1 MLFWLKHLEATIT
14 MTPFAT
20 QTFKRADVHCV
31 YLSDSTDNMRM
42 FPIRMD
48 TAHHTFAVLCWI
60 LYKYTEK
67 MGKIIFAYIYRETAK
82 KGNNTSDKQELKVSG
97 AKQHTISAVAVSCT
111 RNTSDTNIPL
121 VLRITRN
128 TMYELVGRQWFQL
141 NAPHTAEPKQPTCT
155 RLRY

>member
-48 TAHHTFAVLCWI
+48 TVHHTFAVLCWI

-67 MGKIIFAYIYRETAK
+67 LGKIIFAYIYRETAK
-82 KGNNTSDKQELKVSG
+82 KRQ
-97 AKQHTISAVAVSCT
+97 QHIRQTRAQSFWSKTTHNSAVAVSCT
-111 RNTSDTNIPL
+111 RNTRDTNIPL

-128 TMYELVGRQWFQL
+128 TMYELVGRQ
-141 NAPHTAEPKQPTCT
+141 
-155 RLRY
+155 